1 MFQKLSIVFRI
12 FLVVLFIY
20 SVLFALVGTIVV
32 FRAHSYVKD
41 IVEQVE
47 NMGET
52 APAMSRFMQDL
63 VDSNPKVKIKH
74 EFVPLDSISKN
85 LQKAVIAGEDP
96 AFYVHPGFDARSIA
110 VAVNEN
116 VSTGKLLKG
125 GSTIT
130 QQLAKNFFLTG
141 ERTWER
147 KAKELGYA
155 LLMENEL
162 GKDRILELYLNYAQW
177 GKSIFGCEAASRAYF
192 NTSCS
197 QLDMKQATDLA
208 AMLPSPCNHTPETQD
223 AFMEGRRKLIQT
235 NLPRII
241 NPD

>member
-12 FLVVLFIY
+12 FLVILFIY

-32 FRAHSYVKD
+32 VRAHSYVMD
-41 IVEQVE
+41 IVEEVG
-47 NMGET
+47 NMSES

-74 EFVPLDSISKN
+74 EFVPLDSISMN

-116 VSTGKLLKG
+116 VSTGKLIRG

-155 LLMENEL
+155 LLMEHEL
-162 GKDRILELYLNYAQW
+162 GKDRILELYLNFAQW
-177 GKSIFGCEAASRAYF
+177 GKNIFGCEAASRAYF

-197 QLDMKQATDLA
+197 QLDMQQATDLA
-208 AMLPSPCNHTPETQD
+208 AMLPSPGNHTPESND
-223 AFMEGRRKLIQT
+223 AFMEDRRKLIRA